1 MIRTIISSNNEP
13 SFNLAAEEF
22 LLRKRDNDIM
32 FFYINKPSVII
43 GKHQNALSEINLPYL
58 ESQNIPLYR
67 RLSGGGTVYHD
78 LGNINFCF
86 IKNGETGHLVDFKK
100 ATQPIVNA
108 LNKWGIAAR
117 NGERNDLLIN
127 YKKISGNACH
137 VFKRRV
143 MHHGTLLYQSELN
156 KLTASLKSDPSKFID
171 KAVKSVRSEV
181 MNITEVYNKN
191 LSPKEFMLQLVS
203 TIEHHETDANRID
216 FTPDEILAIEELA
229 TNKYTTPEWN
239 YSYGPAYVFKKRG
252 KAGKY
257 IFVIKLTVNKG
268 KITEININSNYPVK
282 QIIEDLRQAVKN
294 KYHTKS
300 AIEDEIKEHQIDKK
314 YQLPIS
320 ELTTLFF

>member
-1 MIRTIISSNNEP
+1 MTRTIISSNNEP
-13 SFNLAAEEF
+13 SFNLATEEF

-58 ESQNIPLYR
+58 EAQNIPLYR

-86 IKNGETGHLVDFKK
+86 IRNGETGHLVDFKK

-108 LNKWGIAAR
+108 LNKWGIAVR
-117 NGERNDLLIN
+117 NGDRNDLLIN

-143 MHHGTLLYQSELN
+143 MHHGTLLYRSELN
-156 KLTASLKSDPSKFID
+156 KLTASLKSDPSKFTD

-181 MNITEVYNKN
+181 MNISEVYNEN
-191 LSPKEFMLQLVS
+191 LSPKDFMLQLVS
-203 TIEHHETDANRID
+203 AIEDHETNTNRMD
-216 FTPDEILAIEELA
+216 FTAEEIEAIEELA
-229 TNKYTTPEWN
+229 ANKYSTPEWN

-252 KAGKY
+252 QANEFV
-257 IFVIKLTVNKG
+257 FVIKIAADKG
-268 KITEININSNYPVK
+268 KITDININSNHPQK
-282 QIIEDLRQAVKN
+282 QIIEDLIQAVKN

-300 AIEDEIKEHQIDKK
+300 AIEDEIKKHQIDKK
-314 YQLPIS
+314 YQLPLS
-320 ELTTLFF
+320 ELTALFF